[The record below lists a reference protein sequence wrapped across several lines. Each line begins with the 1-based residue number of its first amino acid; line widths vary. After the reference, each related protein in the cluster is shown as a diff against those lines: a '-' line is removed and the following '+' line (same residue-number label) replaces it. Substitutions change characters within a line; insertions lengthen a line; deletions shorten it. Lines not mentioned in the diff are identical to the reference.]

1 MVSDKIFGVARL
13 QAKEKWL
20 DFGHIQEYVPLYGE
34 GNPADQI
41 LDSTC
46 TTYYGPTIWAT
57 LTKFGMVPT
66 TRGGHDFS
74 GGKPLPQ
81 P

>member
-46 TTYYGPTIWAT
+46 TTYYGPTIWVA
-57 LTKFGMVPT
+57 KISAVP
-66 TRGGHDFS
+66 R
-74 GGKPLPQ
+74 KLVQ
-81 P
+81 PKRTI